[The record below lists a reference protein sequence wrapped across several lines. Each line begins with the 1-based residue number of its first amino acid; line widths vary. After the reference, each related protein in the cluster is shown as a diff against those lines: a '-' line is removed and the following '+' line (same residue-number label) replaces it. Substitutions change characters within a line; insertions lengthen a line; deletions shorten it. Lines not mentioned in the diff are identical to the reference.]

1 MSKKLKRQLLLA
13 AGTLSLAIGIV
24 GIFVPILP
32 TTPFLLLAAGCYL
45 RSSQRFYNW
54 LMGNRFFGNY
64 IRNYIEGRGIPVK
77 VKLFIIILLW
87 VTIGISIWLVAKPLV
102 TVILLI
108 VAVGVTLHII
118 FICVP
123 QCMNDVIIFI
133 FRPPHSIAVFV
144 LFPFVLLKL
153 SYCIHTPL
161 IYNYGF
167 LLQPLNAMQYTVFA
181 LTRAQ
186 SINAI
191 VL

>member
-1 MSKKLKRQLLLA
+1 MSEKLKRQLLLA

-64 IRNYIEGRGIPVK
+64 IRNYIEGRGIPLK

-102 TVILLI
+102 TIILLI

-118 FICVP
+118 FIRVK
-123 QCMNDVIIFI
+123 Q
-133 FRPPHSIAVFV
+133 
-144 LFPFVLLKL
+144 K
-153 SYCIHTPL
+153 
-161 IYNYGF
+161 G
-167 LLQPLNAMQYTVFA
+167 
-181 LTRAQ
+181 
-186 SINAI
+186 
-191 VL
+191 

>member
-1 MSKKLKRQLLLA
+1 MSEKLKRQLLLA

-45 RSSQRFYNW
+45 RSSRRFYTW

-118 FICVP
+118 FIRV
-123 QCMNDVIIFI
+123 
-133 FRPPHSIAVFV
+133 RR
-144 LFPFVLLKL
+144 K
-153 SYCIHTPL
+153 
-161 IYNYGF
+161 G
-167 LLQPLNAMQYTVFA
+167 
-181 LTRAQ
+181 
-186 SINAI
+186 
-191 VL
+191 

>member
-1 MSKKLKRQLLLA
+1 MSEKLKRQLLLA
-13 AGTLSLAIGIV
+13 AGTLSLVIGIV
-24 GIFVPILP
+24 GIVVPLLP

-87 VTIGISIWLVAKPLV
+87 VTIGISIWLVANTVV

-118 FICVP
+118 FIRV
-123 QCMNDVIIFI
+123 
-133 FRPPHSIAVFV
+133 RR
-144 LFPFVLLKL
+144 K
-153 SYCIHTPL
+153 
-161 IYNYGF
+161 G
-167 LLQPLNAMQYTVFA
+167 
-181 LTRAQ
+181 
-186 SINAI
+186 
-191 VL
+191 